1 MKDTIL
7 IFEGHSQPGVP
18 EAANQKN
25 ELFGTDR
32 MLSSL
37 NQHPESELSDFLHQ
51 LQEDINSFAEGA
63 MQFDDITMLIFDY
76 FGGSGAQNS
85 ET

>member
-1 MKDTIL
+1 
-7 IFEGHSQPGVP
+7 
-18 EAANQKN
+18 
-25 ELFGTDR
+25 